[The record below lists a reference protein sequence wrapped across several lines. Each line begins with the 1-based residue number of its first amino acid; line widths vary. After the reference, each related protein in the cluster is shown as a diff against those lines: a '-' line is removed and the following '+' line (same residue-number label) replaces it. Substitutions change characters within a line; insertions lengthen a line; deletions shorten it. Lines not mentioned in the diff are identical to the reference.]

1 MLKNHV
7 GCSIIVYIIIEEC
20 VFMTDS
26 RSKIAASVITLCIT
40 GICTAAAFLIPIET
54 TAMKIAGSF
63 ASVIAI
69 SAAAWKFPKRFYFLA
84 MIFDVFAASL
94 GSVINLYKTVGFYD
108 RFVHYLSGVLLA
120 EAGMIIIDH
129 LFRSR
134 NIKDDIFIKLSFAF
148 FFSCACAGFW
158 EIYEFTADILIN
170 ADMQGG
176 NTNTMGDIVSGVLGA
191 LTYFIVYYF
200 INRSKKR

>member
-1 MLKNHV
+1 
-7 GCSIIVYIIIEEC
+7 
-20 VFMTDS
+20 MTDS

-40 GICTAAAFLIPIET
+40 GVCTAVTFVTPIET
-54 TAMKIAGSF
+54 TVMKIIGSF
-63 ASVIAI
+63 VSVIAI

-108 RFVHYLSGVLLA
+108 RFVHYISGVLLA
-120 EAGMIIIDH
+120 EAGMIVIGH
-129 LFRSR
+129 LFRRRS
-134 NIKDDIFIKLSFAF
+134 IKDDIFIKLVFAF

-158 EIYEFTADILIN
+158 EIYEFTADMLIN

-176 NTNTMGDIVSGVLGA
+176 KANTMGDIVSGVLGA
-191 LTYFIVYYF
+191 LTYFLAYLIYF
-200 INRSKKR
+200 RKKKEVKSQ